1 MLEQVGRR
9 EEGERGGAGGW
20 VVHNSMVLK
29 GDVGAVEQWGGWF
42 LLALFGA
49 ILTWEEVWDL
59 PNSAALSAWL
69 LLLITAGAMICS
81 WYACFPPFFSVCT
94 CHDIG
99 PCTCHGVGPTKPKA
113 KFLRDSRSLGELL
126 TYQAALYLGCCHG
139 CAYCKALHIQ
149 APLP

>member
-1 MLEQVGRR
+1 MGGKKGRK
-9 EEGERGGAGGW
+9 GTGGW
-20 VVHNSMVLK
+20 VGTCWSRLVGERRGKGGEQVDGWVHNSMVLK

-81 WYACFPPFFSVCT
+81 WYACFPPF
-94 CHDIG
+94 
-99 PCTCHGVGPTKPKA
+99 
-113 KFLRDSRSLGELL
+113 SLCVPAMILDPVP
-126 TYQAALYLGCCHG
+126 AMALDPPNQ
-139 CAYCKALHIQ
+139 KQ
-149 APLP
+149 NF